1 MGPFHPQTHLL
12 TSEDLYNAAVPNLFG
27 TKDQFHGSGS
37 GFRMIQA
44 LYIHCTLYFYF
55 HYINSTIDHQALDP
69 GVWGPLFWGPAI
81 LGAMLF
87 LPQYAGHLLG
97 QPSQT
102 FAISFSFLQ
111 FSFADRQR

>member
-1 MGPFHPQTHLL
+1 
-12 TSEDLYNAAVPNLFG
+12 
-27 TKDQFHGSGS
+27 
-37 GFRMIQA
+37 MIQA

-69 GVWGPLFWGPAI
+69 GVWGPLFCGPAI